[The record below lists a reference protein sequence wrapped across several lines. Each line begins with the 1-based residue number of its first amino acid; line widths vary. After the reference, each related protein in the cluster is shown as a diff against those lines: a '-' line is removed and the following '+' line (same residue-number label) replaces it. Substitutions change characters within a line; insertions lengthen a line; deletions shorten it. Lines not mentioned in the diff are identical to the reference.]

1 MAGSKDKETNS
12 LSSLLQGQD
21 PKAIQDLSKNMAK
34 ALIESQKLMTD
45 AMGRPAQ
52 ALDNPNDHPL
62 MIGSGNAMTRMGQSV
77 ARHPERIVGANMDLM
92 QGYMSLWHDM
102 MTGTIGGGPKSD
114 RRFSDPEW
122 TSNPMFDFMRQAYEL
137 NTQWLMSLVDQADE
151 LGEQDKRKAQFLTRQ
166 TVDAFA
172 PTNFFATNPTA
183 LKKMLETGGAS
194 VVEGLRQARED
205 LTRGDGKLSISQ
217 TDETPFTVGENV
229 ATAPGKVVFRNE
241 LIELIQYAPS
251 TASVH
256 DIPLLIFPPWIN
268 KFYILDLREE
278 NSMIRWLVNKGLTVF
293 VVSWRSADEVTK
305 DYTWQ
310 DYVENGIFPALE
322 ETLAITGAPQANT
335 VGYCIGGTLLTS
347 ALAYMSKTDDDRI
360 RSATFFASQ
369 SDFEKAGDLLV
380 FTDPAAIGE
389 VTRMIDEN
397 DGIMPGETMGETF
410 NWLRPVDLVWR
421 YVVDNYMIGKKPRP
435 FDLLYWN
442 ADQTNI
448 PGPTHL
454 TYLRDFYGRNALSR
468 GRFELFGEP
477 INIGDITIPVTVQS
491 SRDDH
496 ICPYD
501 SVYRTAQSFGGPVR
515 FVLAGSGHIAGVVNH
530 PDANKYQH
538 WLNDKAL
545 PGTVK
550 EWIDGCEEIAG
561 SWWPSWWT
569 WLEPLSGK
577 QVPAREPEDAGLGA
591 APGAYVKARLKDI
604 AEARAKGETVVPA
617 PQKRRVRRKTTAAAK
632 TIGAAPKTS
641 PPPKPKA
648 AAAKPKAAP
657 RKRAAPKAVAE
668 AKPAVKTTTRKAPA
682 RKKPATPRKPRA
694 IKDKSAN

>member
-1 MAGSKDKETNS
+1 
-12 LSSLLQGQD
+12 
-21 PKAIQDLSKNMAK
+21 
-34 ALIESQKLMTD
+34 
-45 AMGRPAQ
+45 
-52 ALDNPNDHPL
+52 
-62 MIGSGNAMTRMGQSV
+62 
-77 ARHPERIVGANMDLM
+77 
-92 QGYMSLWHDM
+92 
-102 MTGTIGGGPKSD
+102 
-114 RRFSDPEW
+114 RFSDPEW

-137 NTQWLMSLVDQADE
+137 NTDWLMSLVNQADE

-166 TVDAFA
+166 TIDAFA

-217 TDETPFTVGENV
+217 TDETPFKVGENV
-229 ATAPGKVVFRNE
+229 ATAPGQVVFRND

-251 TASVH
+251 TAKVH

-278 NSMIRWLVNKGLTVF
+278 NSMIRWLVDKGLTVF

-305 DYTWQ
+305 DFTWQ
-310 DYVENGIFPALE
+310 DYVEHGIFPALE

-347 ALAYMSKTDDDRI
+347 ALAYMSKKGDDRV

-380 FTDPAAIGE
+380 FTDPAAVEE
-389 VTRMIDEN
+389 VTRIIDEN

-421 YVVDNYMIGKKPRP
+421 YVVDNYMMGKKPRP

-454 TYLRDFYGRNALSR
+454 TYLRDFYGHNALAR
-468 GRFELFGEP
+468 GNFELFGETV
-477 INIGDITIPVTVQS
+477 NIGDVSIPITVQS

-501 SVYRTAQSFGGPVR
+501 SVYRTAQAFGGPVR

-538 WLNDKAL
+538 WLNDGAL
-545 PGTVK
+545 PETVH
-550 EWIDGCEEIAG
+550 EWMEGCEEHPG
-561 SWWPSWWT
+561 SWWPSWWS
-569 WLEPLSGK
+569 WLQPLSGK
-577 QVPAREPEDAGLGA
+577 QVAARSPEDAGLGA
-591 APGAYVKARLKDI
+591 APGAYVAARLKEM
-604 AEARAKGETVVPA
+604 AEARARGETVVPP
-617 PQKRRVRRKTTAAAK
+617 PQKRRVRRKAPATRKSGAAAAK
-632 TIGAAPKTS
+632 TAKT
-641 PPPKPKA
+641 PEPKA
-648 AAAKPKAAP
+648 AAAKPKTAP

-668 AKPAVKTTTRKAPA
+668 SKPAAKTTTRKAPA
-682 RKKPATPRKPRA
+682 RTKPSAPRRPKGVKPA
-694 IKDKSAN
+694 SEN